1 VAAGGFVGITAGGQ
15 ISVSP
20 THSVGPGGDPSCTP
34 AQNYPGKA
42 GRPVAMKAAAVR
54 ENVRPSERASV
65 VGSPS
70 MGLAG

>member
-1 VAAGGFVGITAGGQ
+1 MVAGLEGSYGYHRYTAGR
-15 ISVSP
+15 S
-20 THSVGPGGDPSCTP
+20 
-34 AQNYPGKA
+34 
-42 GRPVAMKAAAVR
+42 VAMKAAAVR